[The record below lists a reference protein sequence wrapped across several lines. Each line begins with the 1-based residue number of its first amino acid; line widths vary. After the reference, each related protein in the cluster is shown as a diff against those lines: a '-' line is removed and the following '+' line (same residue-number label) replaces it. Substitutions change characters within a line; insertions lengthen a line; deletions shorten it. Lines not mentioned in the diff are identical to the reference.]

1 MIIREVR
8 LSNFG
13 IYGGKEVF
21 DLSPASLNDF
31 DRPVVLFS
39 GKNGAGKTTILEAIR
54 LCLHGNL
61 AWGGRQSLAEHENYL
76 AQRIHAPLNSD
87 EPPGSAQVG
96 LTLDY
101 VSAGRKQT
109 FRIERSWRLVQDSVR
124 QKLDVWQDG
133 QKLVDLKQKESLLR
147 ELVPL
152 QIADLFFFDGEKL
165 QMLAEDDSSSHI
177 LAATVKTLFGLNMV
191 EQLEK
196 DLDIYLARQT
206 ADHDAEALQIQLEE
220 LNQHIDDLK
229 NEQADLQIKQQTNK
243 KAMAQAK
250 RLVAAQEQRIASEGQ
265 EFAARLDE
273 LKAAR
278 QKLEVEIEVQRRSAQ
293 ELSGGLLPFAI
304 IPQMC
309 RRVAARL
316 NQEKEYEHGV
326 ASQQTLKKQ
335 LEQVEAKITSSQFWT
350 NLGVTM
356 DERGQRKALAEIEA
370 TLKQATP
377 SSNMDPQEVI
387 LRVSEQDRQ
396 MLLAWMDRAADE
408 IPRQFHQ
415 TIGRLNKARAKIARV
430 KQELALVPS
439 DETLKPLVKELHEY
453 NQKVDS
459 LREAAQNMVER
470 IQRIEYELEQVNFKL
485 LRVREQIA
493 ERQHL
498 DQRIQLAIK
507 TQLAMQEYVRELGRA
522 KTALLEKELTAR
534 FNQLCRKES
543 LVDAVKIDPGSFKI
557 ALYRQQQR
565 FERARLSAGEKQLL
579 AIAIM
584 WALREVSNVPMPVI
598 IDTPLGRLDSDH
610 RASMVRDYF
619 PRASHQVILLA
630 TDTEVDRQALSMLAP
645 VISRVYRLEYDPALG
660 KTNVQESAA
669 SEVFV
674 ANEVNP
680 R

>member
-13 IYGGKEVF
+13 IYDEGTFNLVPE
-21 DLSPASLNDF
+21 PLNGF

-54 LCLHGNL
+54 LCLHGPL
-61 AWGGRQSLAEHENYL
+61 AWGGRLRPAEYESYL

-87 EPPGSAQVG
+87 EPPSSAQIG

-109 FRIERSWRLVQDSVR
+109 FRVERSWRLIQDGVR
-124 QKLDVWQDG
+124 QKLDVWQDDK
-133 QKLVDLKQKESLLR
+133 KLTGLNRKENLLR

-152 QIADLFFFDGEKL
+152 QVADLFFFDGEKL
-165 QMLAEDDSSSHI
+165 QTLAEDDSSSRM
-177 LAATVKTLFGLNMV
+177 LAATVKTLFGLNLV
-191 EQLEK
+191 EQLQK

-206 ADHDAEALQIQLEE
+206 ADHDAQALQVQLEE
-220 LNQHIDDLK
+220 LNQRITDLK
-229 NEQADLQIKQQTNK
+229 DEQANLQLEQQTNK
-243 KAMAQAK
+243 QAISQAE
-250 RLVAAQEQRIASEGQ
+250 RLVVAQEQRIASEGQ

-273 LKAAR
+273 LKTSR
-278 QKLEVEIEVQRRSAQ
+278 QRLEVEIEVQRRYAQ
-293 ELSGGLLPFAI
+293 ELSGGLVPFAI

-309 RRVAARL
+309 QRVAARL
-316 NQEKEYEHGV
+316 RQEKEYERGV
-326 ASQQTLKKQ
+326 ASQQVLKEQ
-335 LEQVEAKITSSQFWT
+335 LEQVETQITSSQFWT
-350 NLGVTM
+350 NLGVIV
-356 DERGQRKALAEIEA
+356 DELGQQKALAEIEA
-370 TLKQATP
+370 TLKRATP
-377 SSNMDPQEVI
+377 SSNVDPRDVI

-396 MLLAWMDRAADE
+396 TLLAWIDQASDE

-415 TIGRLNKARAKIARV
+415 TIDRLNLAQADLTRV
-430 KQELALVPS
+430 KRELELVPS
-439 DETLKPLVKELHEY
+439 DETLKPLVEKLHGY
-453 NQKVDS
+453 DQALSS
-459 LREAAQNMVER
+459 LREEAQTMAER
-470 IQRIEYELEQVNFKL
+470 SQRIEYELEQADYEL

-493 ERQHL
+493 EKERFNR
-498 DQRIQLAIK
+498 RIQLAAR
-507 TQLAMQEYVRELGRA
+507 TQLALQEYVRELGRE

-534 FNQLCRKES
+534 FNQLCRKHS
-543 LVDAVKIDPGSFKI
+543 LVNAVKIDPDNFEI
-557 ALYRQQQR
+557 ALYRQEQR

-610 RASMVRDYF
+610 RRSMVQGYF

-630 TDTEVDRQALSMLAP
+630 TDTEVDHQALSMLAP
-645 VISRVYRLEYDPALG
+645 VISRVYCLDYDPAQG

-669 SEVFV
+669 SEVF
-674 ANEVNP
+674 ATQEVGA